1 MIIPGFLTKDGAPVG
16 PFGVMGAFMQP
27 QGHLQ
32 VVSNLVDFGMNP
44 QEALDAPRWQW
55 IEGRTVQME
64 RGVPADIASSL
75 ESRGHDVRAIDDP
88 TPFGRG
94 EIIARTS
101 FGTLAGG
108 TEPRTDGCVA
118 AW

>member
-1 MIIPGFLTKDGAPVG
+1 
-16 PFGVMGAFMQP
+16 
-27 QGHLQ
+27 
-32 VVSNLVDFGMNP
+32 
-44 QEALDAPRWQW
+44 
-55 IEGRTVQME
+55 ME

-108 TEPRTDGCVA
+108 TEPRTDS
-118 AW
+118 